1 MCEREMSTG
10 TVRGMT
16 GGRVSGCL
24 GEGGGGVGL
33 LSPLRFLMKI
43 CIVSEG
49 SGEAELERERDT
61 MLSAGRV
68 VRGDLVGMVW
78 FVVVLSVV
86 ADVCRLVGLLA
97 CLWDRDVKLRGRTSS
112 TSR

>member
-24 GEGGGGVGL
+24 GEGGEGVDL

-61 MLSAGRV
+61 MLSALKGDEWELV
-68 VRGDLVGMVW
+68 VMVMLGLWW
-78 FVVVLSVV
+78 F
-86 ADVCRLVGLLA
+86 
-97 CLWDRDVKLRGRTSS
+97 
-112 TSR
+112 